1 MKNTQAALG
10 LIAVLA
16 TGSAMAQSSVI
27 IGGIVDAFAGSTKN
41 SGDKA
46 RRAVVGSGGLTTSW
60 FGFKAVEDLGGGLKA
75 EMALTGFF
83 LADSGTSGR
92 FGGDNLF
99 SRDANIGISG
109 SFGKVALG
117 RNLAPNF
124 LPTIISNPFGDS
136 FNFSPLVVHANVPTG
151 NFAARSW
158 TASNAGDTGWSN
170 EIIYTTPDFSG
181 FKANLHYQFGEV
193 AGDSGRKNVGVNALY
208 FNGPLALTAF
218 YHDVRVANPNA
229 GAIIDVT
236 ATPFNFGSINRQ
248 KTYFVGGNYD
258 LKLVKLFATYQQS
271 DDDTTTIR
279 TMKDR
284 LYSLGLS
291 VPVGGGNILAGYAN
305 TKRTGDLVGADLKRD
320 TATIGYDYFLSKRTD
335 LYANLMNDRLTSYK
349 NGTSFGVGMR
359 HRF

>member
-1 MKNTQAALG
+1 MKKTQLALA

-16 TGSAMAQSSVI
+16 TGSAMAQTSVT
-27 IGGIVDAFAGSTKN
+27 IGGIVDAFAGSLKN
-41 SGDKA
+41 SGDA
-46 RRAVVGSGGLTTSW
+46 GSRAVVGSGGMSTSW

-83 LADSGTSGR
+83 QADTGTSGR

-99 SRDANIGISG
+99 SRDANIGLSG
-109 SFGKVALG
+109 GFGKVALG

-136 FNFSPLVVHANVPTG
+136 FTFSPLVVQGNVPSG
-151 NFAARSW
+151 NFAARTW

-181 FKANLHYQFGEV
+181 FKANFHYQFGEV
-193 AGDSGRKNVGVNALY
+193 AGDTGRKNIGVNALY
-208 FNGPLALTAF
+208 FHGPLALTAF
-218 YHDVRVANPNA
+218 YHDVKVANPNA

-236 ATPFNFGSINRQ
+236 SSPFNFGSINRQ

-258 LKLVKLFATYQQS
+258 LKVVKLYATYQQS
-271 DDDTTTIR
+271 DDDTTTFR

-291 VPVGGGNILAGYAN
+291 APIGTGSVLVGYAN
-305 TKRTGDLVGADLKRD
+305 TKRSGDLVGADLKRD
-320 TATIGYDYFLSKRTD
+320 TATIGYDYFVSKRTD
-335 LYANLMNDRLTSYK
+335 LYAMLMSDKITNADRA
-349 NGTSFGVGMR
+349 TSFGIGAR